1 MQILPLP
8 PEPATFSRATSVDQG
23 RREGAEL
30 DEDLSINSEH
40 DDAEVTVHIAGEI
53 DLSNIAR
60 VLAAGREA
68 LSSTDRQVL
77 VLDLRAVTFIDSAGV
92 GALVK
97 VVKAAQAEQRTTK
110 VLVRAP
116 SVVRTFTL
124 MGLMRAWDVR
134 AEAAVA

>member
-1 MQILPLP
+1 M
-8 PEPATFSRATSVDQG
+8 
-23 RREGAEL
+23 